1 MKRTWISIVSIV
13 LSLGAAACASAAAQ
27 TPQQTGKGFFLAVAG
42 QPLTFRGD
50 FDGRLVLWH
59 FEKAYFVPELNQ
71 AAALGFGLGFKR
83 KSWLWEVLYVRSRHP
98 SAFRD
103 RAGTAFY
110 RSIEID
116 GRSFLVRDFP
126 AKPYLLVGI
135 SVPWLKVDPGAE
147 ISGLKYPA
155 AYIGLGLN
163 FGLGIVLEITPSLFA
178 SVGGVYRAAG
188 FFYVSGEGKGRD
200 IGDLR
205 VGRGGDKWNSWLKTS
220 SLSWTIGLGLVL

>member
-1 MKRTWISIVSIV
+1 MKRTWISIVI
-13 LSLGAAACASAAAQ
+13 SLGVAACASVAAQ
-27 TPQQTGKGFFLAVAG
+27 TPQRTGEGFFLAVSG
-42 QPLTFRGD
+42 QPLALRGD

-59 FEKAYFVPELNQ
+59 FDKAFFVPELNQ

-83 KSWLWEVLYVRSRHP
+83 KSWLWEILHVRSRHP

-110 RSIEID
+110 RSVEID

-147 ISGLKYPA
+147 ISGLKYRA
-155 AYIGLGLN
+155 TYIGLGLN
-163 FGLGIVLEITPSLFA
+163 IGLGIVLEIAPSLFV
-178 SVGGVYRAAG
+178 SGGGVYRAAG

-205 VGRGGDKWNSWLKTS
+205 VESGGDKWNRWLKAS
-220 SLSWTIGLGLVL
+220 SLSWMIGLGLVL